1 MALPDNKIS
10 TTLVANTLG
19 TSSRDVGTLCTHQA
33 INKWSKWKPVRLN
46 LNGAGITL
54 QQLTGANFGMQI
66 PSSTTNNYLIAL
78 EDWEYIR
85 PNDASGYR
93 LGDFRNYH
101 HTAVNPMHIFNP
113 SSLNALQTVPIKIE
127 AESAPSNTYQ
137 IGMSDLFNAS
147 NLYFGVVFKRDVGT
161 LYAQT
166 ALTTLAQGGL
176 SLEIPTNSPILYGDY
191 VDLYFILS
199 STAVTEAKLLS
210 EANITTIYS
219 TPAPDKY
226 FRCNI
231 INSIK
236 DLVSIVFAEIST
248 MSNSGFNS
256 FDKYLVSGFD
266 NQFFQTNGRGYIK
279 MALYNNTASS
289 ITIAK
294 ADMAIGVS
302 KLLTGEVSNTYH
314 QNPLLY
320 NSSGTAISSITIPAN
335 GNTIAVIGVDNL
347 FTDTSL
353 PMPGQTAISSVKLQ
367 WRYNNV
373 WTDWDASGDIRI
385 KAGF

>member
-1 MALPDNKIS
+1 MALGTTNIS
-10 TTLVANTLG
+10 TSLVAQTIQEN
-19 TSSRDVGTLCTHQA
+19 SSDVGTLCKSTK

-46 LNGAGITL
+46 TNGSGITL
-54 QQLTGANFGMQI
+54 QQLTGTNFGMQI
-66 PSSTTNNYLIAL
+66 PSSTTNDYLVAL

-137 IGMSDLFNAS
+137 IGMGDLFNAD

-166 ALTTLAQGGL
+166 ATTTLAQGGL

-199 STAVTEAKLLS
+199 STAVPEVELLS
-210 EANITTIYS
+210 EANITTMYP

-266 NQFFQTNGRGYIK
+266 NQFFQTDGRGYVKIV
-279 MALYNNTASS
+279 LYNNTASN
-289 ITIAK
+289 INIAK

-302 KLLTGEVSNTYH
+302 KLLTGEVSDIYH

-335 GNTIAVIGVDNL
+335 GSTIAVIGVSNL
-347 FTDTSL
+347 FTDTSI
-353 PMPGQTAISSVKLQ
+353 PIPGQTANSSVKLQ
-367 WRYNNV
+367 WRYNNA

-385 KAGF
+385 KAL

>member
-1 MALPDNKIS
+1 MALGTTNIS
-10 TTLVANTLG
+10 TSLVDQTIQEN
-19 TSSRDVGTLCTHQA
+19 SSDVGTLCKSTK

-46 LNGAGITL
+46 TNGAGITL
-54 QQLTGANFGMQI
+54 QQLTSTNFGTQI
-66 PSSTTNNYLIAL
+66 PSSTTNDYLVAL

-137 IGMSDLFNAS
+137 IGMGDLFNAD

-166 ALTTLAQGGL
+166 ATTTLAQGGL

-199 STAVTEAKLLS
+199 STAVPEVELLS
-210 EANITTIYS
+210 EANITTMYP

-231 INSIK
+231 LNSITH
-236 DLVSIVFAEIST
+236 LVSIVFAEIST

-266 NQFFQTNGRGYIK
+266 NQFFQTDGRGYIK
-279 MALYNNTASS
+279 MVLYNNTASS

-302 KLLTGEVSNTYH
+302 KLLTSEVSDIYH

-335 GNTIAVIGVDNL
+335 GSTIAVIGVSNL
-347 FTDTSL
+347 FTDT
-353 PMPGQTAISSVKLQ
+353 
-367 WRYNNV
+367 
-373 WTDWDASGDIRI
+373 
-385 KAGF
+385 